1 MDEWFKKITV
11 KEYDDL
17 IKNKNKMY
25 NISKNFTSP
34 ELMNKYR
41 DEDDIINKKIEINEQ
56 QLLQNENLSKTF
68 NKYFNEKEDDSR
80 YDQDYPMNNM
90 NDIVSSLN
98 KIFNKYKISYKPRKD
113 SIKVKINYLLG
124 KLEKNKKIN
133 HNLFKYFDDNIRNL
147 KKLNHE
153 LYFNRN
159 DELYNKVNTL
169 PEPSDIDI
177 NQISHV
183 NLDTPSDLNSNDDS
197 QTGTGYNNIKIDENS
212 LNKNIL
218 KIRYLNGRKLNN
230 KLLKHDY
237 KISKNMKD
245 AIKFN
250 KNIHKLSSN
259 EKNIYYELEKYINKD
274 KPLDVLI
281 GSYVSGN
288 NNKKLYN
295 RINKILYN
303 KYKNNLITYKE
314 YTNLLNKINIT

>member
-1 MDEWFKKITV
+1 MDKWFKKITV

-25 NISKNFTSP
+25 NISKNFTTP

-56 QLLQNENLSKTF
+56 QTLQNENLDKVF
-68 NKYFNEKEDDSR
+68 NKYFSEKEDVTIYS
-80 YDQDYPMNNM
+80 QDYPMNNM
-90 NDIVSSLN
+90 NDIVMSLN
-98 KIFNKYKISYKPRKD
+98 KIFNKYNISYKPRKN

-124 KLEKNKKIN
+124 KLEKNKNIN
-133 HNLFKYFDDNIRNL
+133 DNLFKYFDNNIRNL

-153 LYFNRN
+153 LYFNEN
-159 DELYNKVNTL
+159 DKLYNRENILMEPNNTT
-169 PEPSDIDI
+169 SDIDMDTL
-177 NQISHV
+177 S
-183 NLDTPSDLNSNDDS
+183 NLNIIPIQKGQGVL
-197 QTGTGYNNIKIDENS
+197 NNIKIDENS

-250 KNIHKLSSN
+250 KNVHKLSSN

-281 GSYVSGN
+281 GSYLSGN
-288 NNKKLYN
+288 NNKKLFN

-314 YTNLLNKINIT
+314 YTNLLNKINISY